1 MTSTPQIPPED
12 FPQMWQKPA
21 FEDILEC
28 LLNLRVEPPIWKWNS
43 KHSPARLEDNQ
54 KKPQDLSESTRQAIA
69 RYLSSVI
76 SSPLSWLEDDEQR
89 DALWTEA
96 GRRLSE
102 RCGRAAMG
110 EIIRSWPFESQN
122 GYSPFELVIREPP
135 LTGDSLGLKTWGSSY
150 ALAQMLGQFAVGPLQ
165 HLIQSP
171 TSSSS
176 PQPPPLTK
184 PHVLELG
191 SGTGLLGLAAA
202 AIWACQVTL
211 SDLPDIMPNLRHNVE
226 RNQSTIKAMGGDLAA
241 GALTWGGDGD
251 DEIDPDLFGDKN
263 QFEMVIVADP
273 MYDDDHP
280 GLLAGAIDDQ
290 LAISADAR
298 ALVMVPRR
306 DVTTIGLLSSFRQL
320 MEEGSD
326 ASFVCKE
333 EGIVASQD
341 DWGDDEED
349 EAQKNVECWW
359 GIFQRR

>member
-28 LLNLRVEPPIWKWNS
+28 LLSLRVEPPIWKWNS
-43 KHSPARLEDNQ
+43 KPAAARLQDNQ
-54 KKPQDLSESTRQAIA
+54 KQTQDLSESTRQAIA

-110 EIIRSWPFESQN
+110 EIIRSWPFDSEN
-122 GYSPFELVIREPP
+122 GYPPFELVIREPP

-150 ALAQMLGQFAVGPLQ
+150 ALARMLGQFAAGPLQ
-165 HLIQSP
+165 HLVRP
-171 TSSSS
+171 LKLSSSS
-176 PQPPPLTK
+176 PPQPPTQPR
-184 PHVLELG
+184 VLELG

-211 SDLPDIMPNLRHNVE
+211 SDLPDIMSNLRHNVE
-226 RNQSTIKAMGGDLAA
+226 RNQSIVKAMGGDLAA
-241 GALTWGGDGD
+241 GALTWGGNGD
-251 DEIDPDLFGDKN
+251 NEVDPDLFGDKN
-263 QFEMVIVADP
+263 QFEMIIVADP

-280 GLLAGAIDDQ
+280 SLLAGAINEQ
-290 LAISADAR
+290 LAISANAR

-306 DVTTIGLLSSFRQL
+306 DTTTIGLLSSFRQL
-320 MEEGSD
+320 MEERPD

-333 EGIVASQD
+333 EGMVASQD
-341 DWGDDEED
+341 DWGGDEED
-349 EAQKNVECWW
+349 EAQKNVDCWW

>member
-1 MTSTPQIPPED
+1 MTSTPQVPPED

-28 LLNLRVEPPIWKWNS
+28 LLSLRVEPPIWKWNS
-43 KHSPARLEDNQ
+43 KPTPARLEDSQ
-54 KKPQDLSESTRQAIA
+54 KQTQDLSESTRQAIA

-110 EIIRSWPFESQN
+110 EIVRSWPFESEN
-122 GYSPFELVIREPP
+122 GYAPFELVIREPP

-150 ALAQMLGQFAVGPLQ
+150 ALARMLGEFAAGPLQ

-171 TSSSS
+171 ALPSSSLQQS
-176 PQPPPLTK
+176 PQTR
-184 PHVLELG
+184 VLELG

-226 RNQSTIKAMGGDLAA
+226 RNQPIVKAMGGDLAA
-241 GALTWGGDGD
+241 GALTWGGNGD

-280 GLLAGAIDDQ
+280 GLLASAIDDQ

-306 DVTTIGLLSSFRQL
+306 DTTTIGLLASFRQL
-320 MEEGSD
+320 MEGSSD
-326 ASFVCKE
+326 APFFCKD

-341 DWGDDEED
+341 DWGGDEED
-349 EAQKNVECWW
+349 EAQRNVECWW